1 MKMRQHRKHR
11 QNVSREW
18 AKVRTRHLKY
28 LRICQSY
35 QREPWPVKE
44 RSLREFKLTSNAAYI
59 MTKIGVNSTYGAYPI
74 RSSIYSAKNAQMID
88 RLIHDRIVNPP
99 PRFEVKRVDY
109 ENGDLD
115 KLCIVQ
121 PLPVI
126 NPWK

>member
-11 QNVSREW
+11 QNVSRQW
-18 AKVRTRHLKY
+18 VKIRTRHLKY

-35 QREPWPVKE
+35 RREPWPVKE
-44 RSLREFKLTSNAAYI
+44 RSLCEFKLTLNCAYS
-59 MTKIGVNSTYGAYPI
+59 MTKMGANSTYGAHPI

-88 RLIHDRIVNPP
+88 KLIQDRIINAPA
-99 PRFEVKRVDY
+99 RFEISRVDY
-109 ENGDLD
+109 ENGDLN
-115 KLCIVQ
+115 KLRIVQ